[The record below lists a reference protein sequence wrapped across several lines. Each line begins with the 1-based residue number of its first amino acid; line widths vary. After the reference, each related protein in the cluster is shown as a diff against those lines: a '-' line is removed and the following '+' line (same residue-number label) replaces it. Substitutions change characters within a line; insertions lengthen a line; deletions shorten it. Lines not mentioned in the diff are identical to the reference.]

1 MKYRNII
8 DNVLNDNTMPKIEHI
23 DGQPI
28 NQAAN
33 LMSAAEE
40 SVEDVQP
47 VHGQQEPQPASTI
60 LVVAAVDTP
69 LSNPTSLPEESV
81 TTLGQQLEEEEEVD
95 WEEDT
100 GEQLLQPIPST
111 DPVAILSQ
119 SISNASVN
127 PDDFDSSVSAVTLDS
142 AVVAAEI
149 SGTLLPPSTTTTST
163 TAAEGG
169 KDDVAI
175 GDGGCSDDAADEV
188 ARRKS
193 SPAGGGTLLLPA
205 ATTAITSTK
214 AEGGGLNEVV
224 VGGGGVDDA
233 LHGIGAADQA
243 AVEAAE
249 KISSGTLL
257 SFTTAITSTK
267 AEGGVNEVVGG
278 GGSDDALDEED
289 AEQPA
294 MEAAEISSALLL
306 LPPTTTGITST
317 KAEGGGLN
325 EVVVGGGCD
334 DDALDGIGAAD
345 QAAVEATEISSGSLL
360 LSFTTGITSTKA
372 EGGLNEVVGGS
383 VDDDALD
390 GKGAADKA
398 AVEESAEISS
408 GTLLPLTNAITSTKA
423 EGEGM
428 DEVVGGALDEAGVV
442 SSETQPAAV
451 VAAEI
456 SGALLSSTVVAATL
470 STHKRRLDLGSLDSE
485 EIVSVHSDDVFESSI
500 LETVV
505 RKRLIPLDMLQKI
518 ADEAEQ
524 GIMFLSL
531 PLRFHVLLLL
541 GLDFDIWVE
550 MIQVRGDLPPLR
562 CHAFAVVFGSVVI
575 TKPDIYVGDVFPGD
589 FVKIGV
595 DKADESLG
603 LRSNEDSIILCF
615 SIRAPCE
622 VTVNERIG
630 SNHYR
635 VSIAGVPQDVYTESG
650 IAARDIE
657 LFDAVAQL
665 LKFDSSSLNASF
677 AGVSLCSLEYLQHLW
692 KLWSQESTR
701 RRSRKSS
708 RSHLEFMPSA
718 QDGRVQICSVT
729 DQNGPPEAVE
739 FWFTVLRDMCAKFI
753 SVSSSGVL
761 LAGFDF
767 IQIHHSCIFHS
778 TMLSRSESPVQCFT
792 VVSGK
797 CLLVFVNSEGK
808 MSVKLFPGA
817 AFVISDFVEFQLLP
831 FKGEDCA
838 VISARG
844 NLADGTVVPKKKRKA
859 REIQGPHQELSE
871 GPQLKK
877 PESEKS
883 HLPEVQHCN
892 LTGGRSKKRLADH
905 PARVSDDGKDT
916 PKKGKPSSSIRQPV
930 REFCRGS
937 ENFFSTEISSLVYQ
951 VVNAED
957 FSTISPALRNLHA
970 VKPVA
975 SGPHYQLFTRRS
987 GFINPKAPVWS
998 PSLSYAPI
1006 LVSCDKKG
1014 GRPDWRFTLGFGQ
1027 KFDLGSSTIH
1037 HYCAGF
1043 IYSSE
1048 SNRHS
1053 RTMLT
1058 YLALTKKATSSLS
1071 DKKLVESIKQFP
1083 FRLLRISDIMG
1094 THVPVIVGEINDLDE
1109 SSATRVDFF
1118 RSVRDLFSPG
1128 GTLPSVYNIS
1138 CKEVCMRRI
1147 CLKLLD

>member
-1 MKYRNII
+1 M
-8 DNVLNDNTMPKIEHI
+8 
-23 DGQPI
+23 
-28 NQAAN
+28 
-33 LMSAAEE
+33 
-40 SVEDVQP
+40 
-47 VHGQQEPQPASTI
+47 
-60 LVVAAVDTP
+60 
-69 LSNPTSLPEESV
+69 
-81 TTLGQQLEEEEEVD
+81 EEEEEVD

-214 AEGGGLNEVV
+214 EEKGMDEVIGGGGDDDALHGIGAADQAAVEAAEEISSGTLLHLTTAITSTKAEGGGLNEVV

-233 LHGIGAADQA
+233 L
-243 AVEAAE
+243 
-249 KISSGTLL
+249 
-257 SFTTAITSTK
+257 
-267 AEGGVNEVVGG
+267 
-278 GGSDDALDEED
+278 
-289 AEQPA
+289 
-294 MEAAEISSALLL
+294 
-306 LPPTTTGITST
+306 
-317 KAEGGGLN
+317 
-325 EVVVGGGCD
+325 
-334 DDALDGIGAAD
+334 DGIGAAD
-345 QAAVEATEISSGSLL
+345 QAAVEAT
-360 LSFTTGITSTKA
+360 
-372 EGGLNEVVGGS
+372 
-383 VDDDALD
+383 
-390 GKGAADKA
+390 
-398 AVEESAEISS
+398 EISS

-428 DEVVGGALDEAGVV
+428 DEVVGGALDGAGVV

-844 NLADGTVVPKKKRKA
+844 NLADGTVVPK
-859 REIQGPHQELSE
+859 
-871 GPQLKK
+871 
-877 PESEKS
+877 
-883 HLPEVQHCN
+883 
-892 LTGGRSKKRLADH
+892 
-905 PARVSDDGKDT
+905 
-916 PKKGKPSSSIRQPV
+916 
-930 REFCRGS
+930 
-937 ENFFSTEISSLVYQ
+937 
-951 VVNAED
+951 
-957 FSTISPALRNLHA
+957 
-970 VKPVA
+970 
-975 SGPHYQLFTRRS
+975 
-987 GFINPKAPVWS
+987 
-998 PSLSYAPI
+998 
-1006 LVSCDKKG
+1006 
-1014 GRPDWRFTLGFGQ
+1014 
-1027 KFDLGSSTIH
+1027 
-1037 HYCAGF
+1037 
-1043 IYSSE
+1043 
-1048 SNRHS
+1048 
-1053 RTMLT
+1053 
-1058 YLALTKKATSSLS
+1058 
-1071 DKKLVESIKQFP
+1071 
-1083 FRLLRISDIMG
+1083 
-1094 THVPVIVGEINDLDE
+1094 
-1109 SSATRVDFF
+1109 
-1118 RSVRDLFSPG
+1118 
-1128 GTLPSVYNIS
+1128 
-1138 CKEVCMRRI
+1138 
-1147 CLKLLD
+1147 